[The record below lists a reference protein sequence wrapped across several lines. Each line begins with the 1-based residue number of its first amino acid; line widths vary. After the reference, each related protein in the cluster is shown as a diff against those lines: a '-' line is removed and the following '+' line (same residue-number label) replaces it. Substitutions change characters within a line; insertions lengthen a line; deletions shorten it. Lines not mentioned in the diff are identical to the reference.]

1 MKNLEES
8 KQINEIINYIIDS
21 MLNLFEEKKI
31 EEVNFDYDI
40 EDLIDFDFFDNN
52 LKFYSNLINLFE
64 QIPHN
69 YFNLD
74 KIQPVINQRNF
85 IIFLNFLKRIIQINK
100 NAYQNPIIK
109 LNISLI
115 IFYFEKKKGIEIINS
130 QEYFY
135 ICIKE
140 IEKIFKI
147 KCDEIN
153 TIFDNK
159 WINEYN
165 KIISSFKKTQKMNI
179 KKAIKDIQSY
189 YIKKNDYINFDE
201 TSKILEILK
210 ENNNNIDIESII
222 NNIKYKK
229 HFDLYLEII
238 ANENGYN
245 KNNTKISEYEL
256 VIQLI
261 KKKIF
266 EFKDIFYLTN
276 LNDILYLISVRPLYD
291 SFKIF
296 DNISDMYKEF
306 KLNNELLLNESKN
319 DLTTELNN
327 ILQDNNF
334 YKKFKKILESKA
346 VKYYLMN
353 KRKFK
358 DNNDSIIIDKST
370 DDFDDDLSNG
380 YINFMSFY
388 NKNKDCFKKL
398 IIFKYLP
405 NFRRA
410 FVDPNMRIIL
420 NPLFIKLSD
429 LLNENEEKKKE
440 ILESYLILILIHE
453 IVHLL
458 KFMNEN
464 NFSRYKIPQ
473 TPNNK
478 EGGKMFI
485 NYLFGIPVINSIS
498 YSQAKDI
505 NNEKNWENI
514 TILNNI
520 FNSIKSE
527 NKEIDIESSSYK
539 INFFLSNINEENE
552 TENDS
557 WYDIN

>member
-1 MKNLEES
+1 
-8 KQINEIINYIIDS
+8 
-21 MLNLFEEKKI
+21 
-31 EEVNFDYDI
+31 
-40 EDLIDFDFFDNN
+40 
-52 LKFYSNLINLFE
+52 
-64 QIPHN
+64 
-69 YFNLD
+69 
-74 KIQPVINQRNF
+74 
-85 IIFLNFLKRIIQINK
+85 
-100 NAYQNPIIK
+100 
-109 LNISLI
+109 
-115 IFYFEKKKGIEIINS
+115 
-130 QEYFY
+130 
-135 ICIKE
+135 
-140 IEKIFKI
+140 
-147 KCDEIN
+147 
-153 TIFDNK
+153 
-159 WINEYN
+159 
-165 KIISSFKKTQKMNI
+165 MNI

-201 TSKILEILK
+201 TSKILENLK

-256 VIQLI
+256 VIQQI

-358 DNNDSIIIDKST
+358 DNNNSIIIDKST

-405 NFRRA
+405 NFSRA

-440 ILESYLILILIHE
+440 ILESYLIIILIHE

-473 TPNNK
+473 TQNNK
-478 EGGKMFI
+478 EDGKMFI

>member
-1 MKNLEES
+1 
-8 KQINEIINYIIDS
+8 
-21 MLNLFEEKKI
+21 
-31 EEVNFDYDI
+31 
-40 EDLIDFDFFDNN
+40 
-52 LKFYSNLINLFE
+52 
-64 QIPHN
+64 
-69 YFNLD
+69 
-74 KIQPVINQRNF
+74 
-85 IIFLNFLKRIIQINK
+85 
-100 NAYQNPIIK
+100 
-109 LNISLI
+109 
-115 IFYFEKKKGIEIINS
+115 
-130 QEYFY
+130 
-135 ICIKE
+135 
-140 IEKIFKI
+140 
-147 KCDEIN
+147 
-153 TIFDNK
+153 
-159 WINEYN
+159 
-165 KIISSFKKTQKMNI
+165 MNI

-380 YINFMSFY
+380 YINFMNFY
-388 NKNKDCFKKL
+388 NKNNDCFKKL

-440 ILESYLILILIHE
+440 ILESYLIIILIHE
-453 IVHLL
+453 IEHLL

-473 TPNNK
+473 TQNNK
-478 EGGKMFI
+478 EDGKMFI

>member
-1 MKNLEES
+1 
-8 KQINEIINYIIDS
+8 
-21 MLNLFEEKKI
+21 
-31 EEVNFDYDI
+31 
-40 EDLIDFDFFDNN
+40 
-52 LKFYSNLINLFE
+52 
-64 QIPHN
+64 
-69 YFNLD
+69 
-74 KIQPVINQRNF
+74 
-85 IIFLNFLKRIIQINK
+85 
-100 NAYQNPIIK
+100 
-109 LNISLI
+109 
-115 IFYFEKKKGIEIINS
+115 
-130 QEYFY
+130 
-135 ICIKE
+135 
-140 IEKIFKI
+140 
-147 KCDEIN
+147 
-153 TIFDNK
+153 
-159 WINEYN
+159 
-165 KIISSFKKTQKMNI
+165 
-179 KKAIKDIQSY
+179 
-189 YIKKNDYINFDE
+189 
-201 TSKILEILK
+201 
-210 ENNNNIDIESII
+210 
-222 NNIKYKK
+222 
-229 HFDLYLEII
+229 
-238 ANENGYN
+238 
-245 KNNTKISEYEL
+245 
-256 VIQLI
+256 
-261 KKKIF
+261 
-266 EFKDIFYLTN
+266 
-276 LNDILYLISVRPLYD
+276 
-291 SFKIF
+291 
-296 DNISDMYKEF
+296 MYKEF

-380 YINFMSFY
+380 YINFMNFY
-388 NKNKDCFKKL
+388 NKNNDCFKKL

-405 NFRRA
+405 NFSRA

-440 ILESYLILILIHE
+440 ILESYLIIILIHE

-473 TPNNK
+473 TQNNK
-478 EGGKMFI
+478 EDGKMFI

>member
-1 MKNLEES
+1 MK
-8 KQINEIINYIIDS
+8 
-21 MLNLFEEKKI
+21 
-31 EEVNFDYDI
+31 
-40 EDLIDFDFFDNN
+40 
-52 LKFYSNLINLFE
+52 
-64 QIPHN
+64 
-69 YFNLD
+69 
-74 KIQPVINQRNF
+74 
-85 IIFLNFLKRIIQINK
+85 
-100 NAYQNPIIK
+100 
-109 LNISLI
+109 
-115 IFYFEKKKGIEIINS
+115 KKKGKEIINS

-296 DNISDMYKEF
+296 DNVSDMYKEF

-380 YINFMSFY
+380 YINFMNFY
-388 NKNKDCFKKL
+388 NKNNDCFKKL

-440 ILESYLILILIHE
+440 ILESYLIIILIHE

>member
-1 MKNLEES
+1 
-8 KQINEIINYIIDS
+8 
-21 MLNLFEEKKI
+21 
-31 EEVNFDYDI
+31 
-40 EDLIDFDFFDNN
+40 
-52 LKFYSNLINLFE
+52 
-64 QIPHN
+64 
-69 YFNLD
+69 
-74 KIQPVINQRNF
+74 
-85 IIFLNFLKRIIQINK
+85 
-100 NAYQNPIIK
+100 
-109 LNISLI
+109 
-115 IFYFEKKKGIEIINS
+115 
-130 QEYFY
+130 
-135 ICIKE
+135 
-140 IEKIFKI
+140 
-147 KCDEIN
+147 
-153 TIFDNK
+153 
-159 WINEYN
+159 
-165 KIISSFKKTQKMNI
+165 MNI

-256 VIQLI
+256 VIQQI

-380 YINFMSFY
+380 YINFMNFY

-405 NFRRA
+405 NFSRA

-440 ILESYLILILIHE
+440 ILESYLIIILIHE

>member
-1 MKNLEES
+1 
-8 KQINEIINYIIDS
+8 
-21 MLNLFEEKKI
+21 
-31 EEVNFDYDI
+31 
-40 EDLIDFDFFDNN
+40 
-52 LKFYSNLINLFE
+52 
-64 QIPHN
+64 
-69 YFNLD
+69 LD
-74 KIQPVINQRNF
+74 KIQPIINQRNF

-115 IFYFEKKKGIEIINS
+115 IFYFETKKGKEIINS

-189 YIKKNDYINFDE
+189 YIKKNDYIKFDE

-229 HFDLYLEII
+229 HFDLYLEIM

-380 YINFMSFY
+380 YINFMNFY

-405 NFRRA
+405 NFSRA

-440 ILESYLILILIHE
+440 ILESYLIIILIHE
-453 IVHLL
+453 IEHLL

-473 TPNNK
+473 TQNNK
-478 EGGKMFI
+478 EDGKMFI